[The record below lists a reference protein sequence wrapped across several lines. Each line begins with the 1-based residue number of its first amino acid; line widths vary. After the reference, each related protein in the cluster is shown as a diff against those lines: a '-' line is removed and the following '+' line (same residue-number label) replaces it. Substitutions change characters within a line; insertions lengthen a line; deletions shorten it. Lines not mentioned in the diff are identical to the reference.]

1 MMSISCFRR
10 QIMISSHKMVS
21 SRERWLE
28 RTYTDSLG
36 YMNGGKLQY
45 QDASG
50 FNLDH
55 QVLVF
60 KVTLPKG
67 SKPLVA

>member
-1 MMSISCFRR
+1 
-10 QIMISSHKMVS
+10 MVS

-28 RTYTDSLG
+28 QTYTDSLG